1 MRAVLLCSPFYNI
14 SGERRTHLN
23 LEPLCSNFFIPRTE
37 MCIVFLKGSEVCF
50 KDIGDFVEDNK
61 QNQNVE

>member
-1 MRAVLLCSPFYNI
+1 
-14 SGERRTHLN
+14 
-23 LEPLCSNFFIPRTE
+23 